1 LRKAIKDVAWVDR
14 LGRATHRFSGLSIPY
29 VGWAKKINS
38 AVWGKNPYELRDYN
52 HARLAATGA
61 DDELIDACLENPW
74 FSPTRQTEMVES
86 ISRLESVTGLDGI
99 LRQSLN
105 VFTEVEALYFVRAV
119 SLLAWYHQNQSEL
132 ASVNAELAI
141 PGGVKADGTAV
152 LLFPSDYVYWTE
164 TMAQA
169 AQDYLALNEGQ
180 AGQKPELW
188 ILGQVSERAR
198 GELLTLGYE
207 LHTGFGDQI
216 REQIREQI
224 EEQIEADTK

>member
-1 LRKAIKDVAWVDR
+1 
-14 LGRATHRFSGLSIPY
+14 
-29 VGWAKKINS
+29 
-38 AVWGKNPYELRDYN
+38 
-52 HARLAATGA
+52 
-61 DDELIDACLENPW
+61 
-74 FSPTRQTEMVES
+74 
-86 ISRLESVTGLDGI
+86 
-99 LRQSLN
+99 
-105 VFTEVEALYFVRAV
+105 
-119 SLLAWYHQNQSEL
+119 
-132 ASVNAELAI
+132 
-141 PGGVKADGTAV
+141 VKADGTAV